1 MVTISSVNSSLWRV
15 TIMIREFLMDDT
27 EIQAQGIGKILL
39 NYAKDKRNKL
49 LLNIYQKNARAKYS

>member
-1 MVTISSVNSSLWRV
+1 MVTISSVNFSLWRV
-15 TIMIREFLMDDT
+15 TIMIREFQMDDT

>member
-15 TIMIREFLMDDT
+15 TIMIREFQMDDT
-27 EIQAQGIGKILL
+27 EIQAQGIGKNLQ

-49 LLNIYQKNARAKYS
+49 LLNVYQKNARAKYS

>member
-15 TIMIREFLMDDT
+15 TIMIREFQMDDT

>member
-15 TIMIREFLMDDT
+15 TIMIREFQMDDT
-27 EIQAQGIGKILL
+27 EIQAQGIGKNLQ

-49 LLNIYQKNARAKYS
+49 LLNVYQKNSRAKYS

>member
-15 TIMIREFLMDDT
+15 TIMIREFQMDDT
-27 EIQAQGIGKILL
+27 EIQAQGIGKNLQ

-49 LLNIYQKNARAKYS
+49 L